1 MASFGFPFLRPADAI
16 EQRSP
21 MSELPPQAEQWQPS
35 TLKRIGSALQGISKD
50 ELIAEHQAQQQA
62 IQNRAQLRELMDKV
76 LTDPRERLAFLSN
89 QGEWAKSV
97 SGNFGPSNVG
107 EGDTRHRPGFDPFTA
122 PKVIESGD
130 SIISATPDS
139 MEVLGRRE
147 PSFEEEAKAD
157 YNERLA
163 EIKELLAGS
172 KLARDA
178 ALTSQGN
185 ARLDIARR
193 KAGGG
198 AKAAPVTRRV
208 LGATLPEGY

>member
-1 MASFGFPFLRPADAI
+1 MAGFGFPFLRPADAI
-16 EQRSP
+16 EQRP
-21 MSELPPQAEQWQPS
+21 PTSEQAPQAEQWQPS

-97 SGNFGPSNVG
+97 ATNFGAANVG
-107 EGDTRHRPGFDPFTA
+107 AGDTRVMPGFGAVTA

-172 KLARDA
+172 KLATDQSLITQRNR
-178 ALTSQGN
+178 SGGGGSRQGSS
-185 ARLDIARR
+185 
-193 KAGGG
+193 GGG
-198 AKAAPVTRRV
+198 AAPVS
-208 LGATLPEGY
+208 GAGPWAKYQGRN